1 MDDNIL
7 IEDTVHFFRISLKE
21 KKAEELEKYEEE
33 YLSRLKGKK
42 ETKSAVQKKPAV
54 KKTKKK
60 VSKKSAATKI
70 VKTRKTPKKKNAYD
84 DDDTGIVLIDDDL
97 EVDEQMELEERKAY
111 LEEARSQESSD

>member
-1 MDDNIL
+1 
-7 IEDTVHFFRISLKE
+7 LKE
-21 KKAEELEKYEEE
+21 KKVDELEKYEEE
-33 YLSRLKGKK
+33 YLSRLKNKK
-42 ETKSAVQKKPAV
+42 KTESAVQKKPAV

-60 VSKKSAATKI
+60 VSKKSAGTKI
-70 VKTRKTPKKKNAYD
+70 VKTRKTPKKKNKTYD

>member
-1 MDDNIL
+1 MKD
-7 IEDTVHFFRISLKE
+7 
-21 KKAEELEKYEEE
+21 KKTAELEKYEKE
-33 YLSRLKGKK
+33 YLSRLKDKK
-42 ETKSAVQKKPAV
+42 KTKAVVQKEPAV

-60 VSKKSAATKI
+60 VSKKSAGTKI
-70 VKTRKTPKKKNAYD
+70 VKTRKTPKKKNKTYD